1 MQERETR
8 PDSKVSHLPLVP
20 LRDIVV
26 FPHTMLP
33 FVVGRRMGLEV
44 THDGSNAQLSSIMQW
59 GASGTS
65 DAFDASWVSSVK
77 IRGTVLVSS
86 VK

>member
-1 MQERETR
+1 M
-8 PDSKVSHLPLVP
+8 
-20 LRDIVV
+20 
-26 FPHTMLP
+26 
-33 FVVGRRMGLEV
+33 GRKGC
-44 THDGSNAQLSSIMQW
+44 SI
-59 GASGTS
+59 S